1 MSYTNGILNHDDSQG
16 LGKIGSRGLPGI
28 GFKLDSNN
36 DYDMQNKKLVN
47 VKQGTNNN
55 DVVTKQ
61 YIDSEIAKIPIID
74 ASKFVAISGDTMT
87 GSLVV
92 PKDNYPVHGDLNKV
106 ISYESQREIFLSKK
120 EGGRMEQHID
130 MGGLNIVNLKS
141 PAASNHASNKVYV
154 DNSVKNKAD
163 LSKTTTQTFQGRVQV
178 PDFNSGQHNGSDV
191 VNLRYI
197 DGIFLNKKTGG
208 TLSNPI
214 SFLSSLPN
222 NQKQIH
228 SLGAPQ
234 YNSSATNK
242 QYVDNSVKTKA
253 DLSKTTTQTFQ
264 GRIQVPDFDPSSH
277 SESDIVNLKDL
288 NDTFLNK
295 NKGGVLKNP
304 ITFLSSLLNNQ
315 KQINNLGTPQYNSSA
330 ANKSYV
336 DETLGQSQIDSSNK
350 KNALKYLFDAD
361 ESSSENNIVVLGISD
376 FAQSP
381 HKNKLAYK
389 VGLQKNPNSNDYQS
403 KIGFNLYPLSIGK
416 FTSVLE
422 YYPLGPHTNIQLS
435 AQATTAN
442 IHKTIQKSFS
452 DHVKILVQFNNRSR
466 DALDYIYFNLH
477 GSSTLSS
484 PQAFIIIYG
493 VKDWQDTVNPEVYD
507 YDHNNHVMRI
517 VKYTNKIV
525 STIGWL
531 TDGPWQDL
539 TNYYVNFNY
548 PTVGNVV
555 KLVTYLQVSNDQ
567 YGGNLWCRWVA
578 NIINPVTKKVENTR
592 IIQVNTTSSILLGKR
607 FRSGF
612 GIQLAPDYENI
623 ATLSNASF
631 FTVVDKNKLHKF
643 QLQVRVTD
651 GGTFTVNSI
660 ANNKDA
666 NWNSYTVSSIEV
678 QEIAG
683 LKLDTNSGLPADV
696 ITFTSE

>member
-16 LGKIGSRGLPGI
+16 LGKIGTRGLPGI
-28 GFKLDSNN
+28 GFKLDANN

-55 DVVTKQ
+55 DVVTKSQ
-61 YIDSEIAKIPIID
+61 LDSEIAKIPSVD
-74 ASKFVAISGDTMT
+74 TSKFMLKAGDTMT
-87 GSLVV
+87 GSLIV
-92 PKDNYPVHGDLNKV
+92 PKDNYPVHGNLNKV

-141 PAASNHASNKVYV
+141 PTASNHASNKGYVDSEIRKIPITDSSKFIKKDGSVLMEANLDMNNQFITNIKDPVNADHGVNKKYV
-154 DNSVKNKAD
+154 DN
-163 LSKTTTQTFQGRVQV
+163 Q
-178 PDFNSGQHNGSDV
+178 
-191 VNLRYI
+191 
-197 DGIFLNKKTGG
+197 
-208 TLSNPI
+208 
-214 SFLSSLPN
+214 
-222 NQKQIH
+222 
-228 SLGAPQ
+228 LG
-234 YNSSATNK
+234 
-242 QYVDNSVKTKA
+242 TKA
-253 DLSKTTTQTFQ
+253 DLSKTITQTFQ

-277 SESDIVNLKDL
+277 SESDIVNLKDI
-288 NDTFLNK
+288 NNTFLNK

-315 KQINNLGTPQYNSSA
+315 KQINNLGTPRYNSSA

-336 DETLGQSQIDSSNK
+336 DETLAQSQIDSSNK
-350 KNALKYLFDAD
+350 KNAFKYLFDVD
-361 ESSSENNIVVLGISD
+361 ESSSENNIVVIGISD
-376 FAQSP
+376 FSQSP
-381 HKNKLAYK
+381 HKNKQAYK
-389 VGLQKNPNSNDYQS
+389 VGLLKNPGSNDYQS
-403 KIGFNLYPLSIGK
+403 KIGFNLYPLSLGK

-422 YYPLGPHTNIQLS
+422 YFPIGSHTNIQLS

-452 DHVKILVQFNNRSR
+452 DHVRLLIQFDNSSR
-466 DALDYIYFNLH
+466 ESLDYIYFNLH
-477 GSSTLSS
+477 GSSTFSS
-484 PQAFIIIYG
+484 PQAFLVIYG

-517 VKYTNKIV
+517 VKYTNKII
-525 STIGWL
+525 SNIAWL
-531 TDGPWQDL
+531 TDSPWQDL
-539 TNYYVNFNY
+539 SNYYVNFNY

-555 KLVTYLQVSNDQ
+555 KLVTYLQVSNDKN
-567 YGGNLWCRWVA
+567 GGNLWCRWVA
-578 NIINPVTKKVENTR
+578 NIINPVTKNVENTR

-651 GGTFTVNSI
+651 GGTFTVNSL
-660 ANNKDA
+660 ANNINAD
-666 NWNSYTVSSIEV
+666 WNSYTVSIIEV

-696 ITFTSE
+696 ISFTSE

>member
-55 DVVTKQ
+55 DVVTKS
-61 YIDSEIAKIPIID
+61 YLDSEIANIPSVD
-74 ASKFVAISGDTMT
+74 TSQFMLKAGDTMT
-87 GSLVV
+87 GSLIV
-92 PKDNYPVHGDLNKV
+92 PKDNYPVHGNLNKV

-141 PAASNHASNKVYV
+141 PTASNHASNKAYVDSEIRKIPITDSSKFIKKDGSVLMEANLDMNNQFITNIKDPVNADHGVNKKYV
-154 DNSVKNKAD
+154 DN
-163 LSKTTTQTFQGRVQV
+163 Q
-178 PDFNSGQHNGSDV
+178 
-191 VNLRYI
+191 
-197 DGIFLNKKTGG
+197 
-208 TLSNPI
+208 
-214 SFLSSLPN
+214 
-222 NQKQIH
+222 
-228 SLGAPQ
+228 LG
-234 YNSSATNK
+234 
-242 QYVDNSVKTKA
+242 TKA

-277 SESDIVNLKDL
+277 SESDIVNLKDI

-295 NKGGVLKNP
+295 NKGGVMKNP
-304 ITFLSSLLNNQ
+304 ITFLSSLPNNQ

-336 DETLGQSQIDSSNK
+336 DETLAQSHINSSNK
-350 KNALKYLFDAD
+350 KNALKYLLDAD
-361 ESSSENNIVVLGISD
+361 ESSSENNIVVIGISD

-403 KIGFNLYPLSIGK
+403 KIGFNLYPLSLGK

-422 YYPLGPHTNIQLS
+422 YYPLGSHTNIQLS

-452 DHVKILVQFNNRSR
+452 DHVKLLVQFNNSSR
-466 DALDYIYFNLH
+466 ESLDYIYFNLH

-484 PQAFIIIYG
+484 PQAFLIIYG

-507 YDHNNHVMRI
+507 YDHNNHGMRI

-525 STIGWL
+525 STITWL
-531 TDGPWQDL
+531 TDSPWQDL

-555 KLVTYLQVSNDQ
+555 KLVTYLQVSNDKN
-567 YGGNLWCRWVA
+567 GGNLWCRWVA
-578 NIINPVTKKVENTR
+578 NIINPVTKNVENTR

-643 QLQVRVTD
+643 QLQTRVTD

>member
-16 LGKIGSRGLPGI
+16 LGKIGTRGLPGI
-28 GFKLDSNN
+28 GFKLDSDNN
-36 DYDMQNKKLVN
+36 YDMQNKKLVN

-55 DVVTKQ
+55 DVVTKSQ
-61 YIDSEIAKIPIID
+61 LDSEIAKIPSVD
-74 ASKFVAISGDTMT
+74 TSKFMLKAGDTMT
-87 GSLVV
+87 GSLIV
-92 PKDNYPVHGDLNKV
+92 PKDNYPVHGNLNKI

-141 PAASNHASNKVYV
+141 PTASNHASNKAYVDSEIRKIPITDSSKFIKKDGSVLMEADLDMNNNFITNLKSPTASNHASNKVYV

-178 PDFNSGQHNGSDV
+178 PDF
-191 VNLRYI
+191 
-197 DGIFLNKKTGG
+197 
-208 TLSNPI
+208 
-214 SFLSSLPN
+214 
-222 NQKQIH
+222 
-228 SLGAPQ
+228 
-234 YNSSATNK
+234 
-242 QYVDNSVKTKA
+242 
-253 DLSKTTTQTFQ
+253 
-264 GRIQVPDFDPSSH
+264 DPSSH
-277 SESDIVNLKDL
+277 SESDIVNLK
-288 NDTFLNK
+288 NINETFLNK

-315 KQINNLGTPQYNSSA
+315 KQINNLGTPRYNSSA

-336 DETLGQSQIDSSNK
+336 DETIAQSQIDSSNK
-350 KNALKYLFDAD
+350 KNAFKYLFDVD
-361 ESSSENNIVVLGISD
+361 ESSSENNIVVIGISD

-381 HKNKLAYK
+381 HKNKQAYK
-389 VGLQKNPNSNDYQS
+389 VGLLKNTGSNNYQS
-403 KIGFNLYPLSIGK
+403 KIGFNLYPLSLGK

-422 YYPLGPHTNIQLS
+422 YFPIGQHTNIQLS
-435 AQATTAN
+435 AQASTAN

-452 DHVKILVQFNNRSR
+452 DHVRLIIQFTNSSR
-466 DALDYIYFNLH
+466 ESLDYIYFNLH
-477 GSSTLSS
+477 GSSTFSS
-484 PQAFIIIYG
+484 PQAFLIIYG
-493 VKDWQDTVNPEVYD
+493 VKDWQDTVHPEVYD

-517 VKYTNKIV
+517 VKYTNKII
-525 STIGWL
+525 SNIAWL
-531 TDGPWQDL
+531 TDSPWQDL
-539 TNYYVNFNY
+539 SNYYVNFNY

-555 KLVTYLQVSNDQ
+555 KLVTYLQVSNDKN
-567 YGGNLWCRWVA
+567 GGNLWCRWVA
-578 NIINPVTKKVENTR
+578 NIINPVTKNVENTR

-651 GGTFTVNSI
+651 GGTFTVNSL
-660 ANNKDA
+660 ANNINAD
-666 NWNSYTVSSIEV
+666 WNSYTVSIIEV

-696 ITFTSE
+696 ISFTSE

>member
-16 LGKIGSRGLPGI
+16 LGKIGLRGLPGI
-28 GFKLDSNN
+28 GFKLDANN

-55 DVVTKQ
+55 DVVTKSQ
-61 YIDSEIAKIPIID
+61 LDSEIAKIPSVD
-74 ASKFVAISGDTMT
+74 TSKFMLKAGDTMT
-87 GSLVV
+87 GSLIV
-92 PKDNYPVHGDLNKV
+92 PKDNYPVHGNLNKV

-141 PAASNHASNKVYV
+141 PTASNHASNKAYVDSEIRKIPITDSSKFIKKDGSVLMEANLDMNNNFITNLKSPTASNHASNKGYV
-154 DNSVKNKAD
+154 DNSVKN
-163 LSKTTTQTFQGRVQV
+163 
-178 PDFNSGQHNGSDV
+178 
-191 VNLRYI
+191 
-197 DGIFLNKKTGG
+197 
-208 TLSNPI
+208 
-214 SFLSSLPN
+214 
-222 NQKQIH
+222 
-228 SLGAPQ
+228 
-234 YNSSATNK
+234 
-242 QYVDNSVKTKA
+242 KA

-277 SESDIVNLKDL
+277 SESDIVNLKDI
-288 NDTFLNK
+288 NNTFLNK

-304 ITFLSSLLNNQ
+304 ITFLSTLPNNQ
-315 KQINNLGTPQYNSSA
+315 KQINNLGTPRYNSSA
-330 ANKSYV
+330 ANKSYI
-336 DETLGQSQIDSSNK
+336 DETVAQSQIDSSNK
-350 KNALKYLFDAD
+350 KNALKYLLDAD

-376 FAQSP
+376 FPQSP

-422 YYPLGPHTNIQLS
+422 YYPLGSHTNIQLS

-452 DHVKILVQFNNRSR
+452 DHVKLLVQFNNSSR
-466 DALDYIYFNLH
+466 ESLDYIYFNLH

-484 PQAFIIIYG
+484 PEAFLIIYG

-507 YDHNNHVMRI
+507 YDHNNHGMRI
-517 VKYTNKIV
+517 VKYTNKII
-525 STIGWL
+525 SNIAWL
-531 TDGPWQDL
+531 TDSPWQDL
-539 TNYYVNFNY
+539 SNYYVNFNY

-555 KLVTYLQVSNDQ
+555 KLVTYLQVSNDKQ
-567 YGGNLWCRWVA
+567 GGNLWCRWVV
-578 NIINPVTKKVENTR
+578 NIINPVTKNVENTR
-592 IIQVNTTSSILLGKR
+592 IIQVNTTSSILLGNR

-651 GGTFTVNSI
+651 GGTFTVNSL
-660 ANNKDA
+660 ANNINAD
-666 NWNSYTVSSIEV
+666 WNSYTVSIIEV

-683 LKLDTNSGLPADV
+683 LKLDTNSGLPSDV

>member
-16 LGKIGSRGLPGI
+16 LGKIGTRGLPGI
-28 GFKLDSNN
+28 GFKLDSDNN
-36 DYDMQNKKLVN
+36 YDMQNKKLVN

-55 DVVTKQ
+55 DVVTKSQ
-61 YIDSEIAKIPIID
+61 LDSEIAKIPSVD
-74 ASKFVAISGDTMT
+74 TSKFMLKAGDTMT
-87 GSLVV
+87 GSLIV
-92 PKDNYPVHGDLNKV
+92 PKDNYPVHGNLNKV

-141 PAASNHASNKVYV
+141 PTASNHASNKGYVDSEIRKIPITDSSKLIKKDGSVLMEANLDMNNQFITNIKDPVNADHGVNKKYV
-154 DNSVKNKAD
+154 DN
-163 LSKTTTQTFQGRVQV
+163 Q
-178 PDFNSGQHNGSDV
+178 
-191 VNLRYI
+191 
-197 DGIFLNKKTGG
+197 
-208 TLSNPI
+208 
-214 SFLSSLPN
+214 
-222 NQKQIH
+222 
-228 SLGAPQ
+228 LG
-234 YNSSATNK
+234 
-242 QYVDNSVKTKA
+242 TKA

-277 SESDIVNLKDL
+277 SESDIVNLKDI
-288 NDTFLNK
+288 NNTFLNK

-315 KQINNLGTPQYNSSA
+315 KQINNLGTPRYNSSA

-336 DETLGQSQIDSSNK
+336 DETLAQSQIDSSNK
-350 KNALKYLFDAD
+350 KNAFKYLFDVD
-361 ESSSENNIVVLGISD
+361 ESSSENNIVVIGISD
-376 FAQSP
+376 FSQSP
-381 HKNKLAYK
+381 HKNKQAYK
-389 VGLQKNPNSNDYQS
+389 VGLLKNPGSNDYQS
-403 KIGFNLYPLSIGK
+403 KIGFNLYPLSLGK

-422 YYPLGPHTNIQLS
+422 YFPIGSHTNIQLS

-452 DHVKILVQFNNRSR
+452 DHVRLLIQFDNSSR
-466 DALDYIYFNLH
+466 ESLDYIYFNLH
-477 GSSTLSS
+477 GSSTFSS
-484 PQAFIIIYG
+484 PQAFLIIYG

-507 YDHNNHVMRI
+507 YDHNYHGMRI

-525 STIGWL
+525 STITWL
-531 TDGPWQDL
+531 TDSPWKDL
-539 TNYYVNFNY
+539 PNYYVNFNN

-567 YGGNLWCRWVA
+567 NGGNLWCRWVA
-578 NIINPVTKKVENTR
+578 NIINPATNNVEKTH
-592 IIQVNTTSSILLGKR
+592 IIQVNTTNSFFLGNR

-623 ATLSNASF
+623 ATLANASF
-631 FTVVDKNKLHKF
+631 FKVVDKNKLHKF
-643 QLQVRVTD
+643 QLQTRVTD
-651 GGTFTVNSI
+651 GGTFTVNHL
-660 ANNKDA
+660 ANNKDKD
-666 NWNSYTVSSIEV
+666 WNSYTVSSIEV

-696 ITFTSE
+696 ISFTSE

>member
-16 LGKIGSRGLPGI
+16 LGKIGTRGLPGI
-28 GFKLDSNN
+28 GFKLDANN

-55 DVVTKQ
+55 DVVTKSQ
-61 YIDSEIAKIPIID
+61 LDSEIAKIPSVD
-74 ASKFVAISGDTMT
+74 TSKFMLKAGDTMT
-87 GSLVV
+87 GSLIV
-92 PKDNYPVHGDLNKV
+92 PKDNYPVHGNLNKV

-141 PAASNHASNKVYV
+141 PTASNHASNKGYVDSEIRKIPITDSSKFIKKDGSVLMEANLDMNNQFITNIKDPVNADHGVNKKYV
-154 DNSVKNKAD
+154 DN
-163 LSKTTTQTFQGRVQV
+163 Q
-178 PDFNSGQHNGSDV
+178 
-191 VNLRYI
+191 
-197 DGIFLNKKTGG
+197 
-208 TLSNPI
+208 
-214 SFLSSLPN
+214 
-222 NQKQIH
+222 
-228 SLGAPQ
+228 LG
-234 YNSSATNK
+234 
-242 QYVDNSVKTKA
+242 TKA
-253 DLSKTTTQTFQ
+253 DLSKTITQTFQ

-277 SESDIVNLKDL
+277 SESDIVNLKDI
-288 NDTFLNK
+288 NNTFLNK

-315 KQINNLGTPQYNSSA
+315 KQINNLGTPRYNSSA

-336 DETLGQSQIDSSNK
+336 DETLAQSQIDSSNK
-350 KNALKYLFDAD
+350 KNAFKYLFDVD
-361 ESSSENNIVVLGISD
+361 ESSSENNIVVIGISD
-376 FAQSP
+376 FSQSP
-381 HKNKLAYK
+381 HKNKQAYK
-389 VGLQKNPNSNDYQS
+389 VGLLKNPGSNDYQS
-403 KIGFNLYPLSIGK
+403 KIGFNLYPLSLGK

-422 YYPLGPHTNIQLS
+422 YFPIGSHTNIQLS

-452 DHVKILVQFNNRSR
+452 DHVRLLIQFDNSSR
-466 DALDYIYFNLH
+466 ESLDYIYFNLH
-477 GSSTLSS
+477 GSSTFSS
-484 PQAFIIIYG
+484 PQAFLIIYG

-517 VKYTNKIV
+517 VKYTNKII
-525 STIGWL
+525 SNIAWL
-531 TDGPWQDL
+531 TDSPWQDL
-539 TNYYVNFNY
+539 SNYYVNFNY

-555 KLVTYLQVSNDQ
+555 KLVTYLQVSNDKN
-567 YGGNLWCRWVA
+567 GGNLWCRWVA
-578 NIINPVTKKVENTR
+578 NIINPVTKNVENTR

-651 GGTFTVNSI
+651 GGTFTVNSL
-660 ANNKDA
+660 ANNINAD
-666 NWNSYTVSSIEV
+666 WNSYTVSIIEV

-696 ITFTSE
+696 ISFTSE

>member
-16 LGKIGSRGLPGI
+16 LGKTVSRGLPGI
-28 GFKLDSNN
+28 GFKLDANN

-55 DVVTKQ
+55 DVVTKSQ
-61 YIDSEIAKIPIID
+61 LDSEIAKIPSVD
-74 ASKFVAISGDTMT
+74 TTQFMLKAGDTMT
-87 GSLVV
+87 GSLIV
-92 PKDNYPVHGDLNKV
+92 PKDNYPVHGNLNKV

-141 PAASNHASNKVYV
+141 PTASNHASNKAYV

-178 PDFNSGQHNGSDV
+178 PDFNSGQHNGSDIA
-191 VNLRYI
+191 NLRYI

-228 SLGAPQ
+228 SLGTPQ

-242 QYVDNSVKTKA
+242 QYVDNSVKNKA

-264 GRIQVPDFDPSSH
+264 GRIQVPDFDPSYH
-277 SESDIVNLKDL
+277 SESDIVNLKDI
-288 NDTFLNK
+288 NNTFLNK

-315 KQINNLGTPQYNSSA
+315 KQINNLGSPRYNSSA

-336 DETLGQSQIDSSNK
+336 DETLAQSHIDSSNK
-350 KNALKYLFDAD
+350 KNAFKYLLDAD
-361 ESSSENNIVVLGISD
+361 ESSSENNIVVIGISD

-389 VGLQKNPNSNDYQS
+389 VGLQKNPNSNDYRS

-422 YYPLGPHTNIQLS
+422 YYPLGSHTNIQLS

-452 DHVKILVQFNNRSR
+452 DHVKILVQFNNGSR
-466 DALDYIYFNLH
+466 DSIDYIYFNLH

-507 YDHNNHVMRI
+507 YDYNNHGMRI
-517 VKYTNKIV
+517 VKYTK
-525 STIGWL
+525 
-531 TDGPWQDL
+531 
-539 TNYYVNFNY
+539 
-548 PTVGNVV
+548 
-555 KLVTYLQVSNDQ
+555 
-567 YGGNLWCRWVA
+567 
-578 NIINPVTKKVENTR
+578 
-592 IIQVNTTSSILLGKR
+592 
-607 FRSGF
+607 
-612 GIQLAPDYENI
+612 
-623 ATLSNASF
+623 
-631 FTVVDKNKLHKF
+631 
-643 QLQVRVTD
+643 
-651 GGTFTVNSI
+651 
-660 ANNKDA
+660 
-666 NWNSYTVSSIEV
+666 
-678 QEIAG
+678 
-683 LKLDTNSGLPADV
+683 
-696 ITFTSE
+696 

>member
-16 LGKIGSRGLPGI
+16 LGKIGTRGLPGI
-28 GFKLDSNN
+28 GFKLDSDNN
-36 DYDMQNKKLVN
+36 YDMQNKKLVN

-55 DVVTKQ
+55 DVVTKSQ
-61 YIDSEIAKIPIID
+61 LDSEIAKIPSVD
-74 ASKFVAISGDTMT
+74 TSKFMLKAGDTMT
-87 GSLVV
+87 GSLIV
-92 PKDNYPVHGDLNKV
+92 PKDNYPVHGNLNKV

-141 PAASNHASNKVYV
+141 PTASNHASNKGYVDSEIRKIPITDSSKFIKKDGSVLMAANLDMNNQFITNIKDPVNADHGVNKKYV
-154 DNSVKNKAD
+154 DN
-163 LSKTTTQTFQGRVQV
+163 Q
-178 PDFNSGQHNGSDV
+178 
-191 VNLRYI
+191 
-197 DGIFLNKKTGG
+197 
-208 TLSNPI
+208 
-214 SFLSSLPN
+214 
-222 NQKQIH
+222 
-228 SLGAPQ
+228 LG
-234 YNSSATNK
+234 
-242 QYVDNSVKTKA
+242 TKA

-277 SESDIVNLKDL
+277 SESDIVNLKDI
-288 NDTFLNK
+288 NNTFLNK

-315 KQINNLGTPQYNSSA
+315 KQINNLGTPRYNSSA

-336 DETLGQSQIDSSNK
+336 DETLAQSQIDSSNK
-350 KNALKYLFDAD
+350 KNAFKYLFDVD
-361 ESSSENNIVVLGISD
+361 ESSSENNIVVIGISD
-376 FAQSP
+376 FSQSP
-381 HKNKLAYK
+381 HKNKQAYK
-389 VGLQKNPNSNDYQS
+389 VGLLKNPGSNDYQS
-403 KIGFNLYPLSIGK
+403 KIGFNLYPLSLGK

-422 YYPLGPHTNIQLS
+422 YFPIGSHTNIQLS

-452 DHVKILVQFNNRSR
+452 DHVRLLIQFDNSSR
-466 DALDYIYFNLH
+466 ESLDYIYFNLH
-477 GSSTLSS
+477 GSSTFSS
-484 PQAFIIIYG
+484 PQAFLIIYG

-517 VKYTNKIV
+517 VKYTNKII
-525 STIGWL
+525 SNIAWL
-531 TDGPWQDL
+531 TDSPWQDL
-539 TNYYVNFNY
+539 SNYYVNFNY

-555 KLVTYLQVSNDQ
+555 KLVTYLQVSNDKN
-567 YGGNLWCRWVA
+567 GGNLWCRWVA
-578 NIINPVTKKVENTR
+578 NIINPVTKNVENTR

-651 GGTFTVNSI
+651 GGTFTVNSL
-660 ANNKDA
+660 ANNINAD
-666 NWNSYTVSSIEV
+666 WNSYTVSIIEV

-696 ITFTSE
+696 ISFTSE

>member
-1 MSYTNGILNHDDSQG
+1 MSYTNGILNHDDSQV
-16 LGKIGSRGLPGI
+16 LGKIGLRGLPGI

-55 DVVTKQ
+55 DVVTKSQ
-61 YIDSEIAKIPIID
+61 LDSEIAKIPSVD
-74 ASKFVAISGDTMT
+74 TSKFMLKAGDTMT
-87 GSLVV
+87 GSLIV
-92 PKDNYPVHGDLNKV
+92 PKDNYPVHGNLNKV

-141 PAASNHASNKVYV
+141 PTASNHASNKAYVDSEIRKIPITDSSKFIKKDGSVLMEANLDMNNNFITNLKSPTASNHASNKGYV
-154 DNSVKNKAD
+154 DNSVKN
-163 LSKTTTQTFQGRVQV
+163 
-178 PDFNSGQHNGSDV
+178 
-191 VNLRYI
+191 
-197 DGIFLNKKTGG
+197 
-208 TLSNPI
+208 
-214 SFLSSLPN
+214 
-222 NQKQIH
+222 
-228 SLGAPQ
+228 
-234 YNSSATNK
+234 
-242 QYVDNSVKTKA
+242 KA

-277 SESDIVNLKDL
+277 SESDIVNLKDI
-288 NDTFLNK
+288 NNTFLNK
-295 NKGGVLKNP
+295 NKGDVLKNP

-315 KQINNLGTPQYNSSA
+315 KQINNLGTPRYNSSA

-336 DETLGQSQIDSSNK
+336 DETLAQSHIDSSNK
-350 KNALKYLFDAD
+350 KNAFKYLLDAD
-361 ESSSENNIVVLGISD
+361 ESSSENNIVVIGISD
-376 FAQSP
+376 FPQSP

-422 YYPLGPHTNIQLS
+422 YYPLGSHTNIQLS

-452 DHVKILVQFNNRSR
+452 DHVKILVQFNNASKES
-466 DALDYIYFNLH
+466 LDYIYFNLH

-517 VKYTNKIV
+517 VKYTNKII
-525 STIGWL
+525 SNIAWL
-531 TDGPWQDL
+531 TDSPWQDL
-539 TNYYVNFNY
+539 SNYYVNFNY

-555 KLVTYLQVSNDQ
+555 KLVTYLQVSNDKQ
-567 YGGNLWCRWVA
+567 GGNLWCRWVA
-578 NIINPVTKKVENTR
+578 NIINPVTKNVENTR
-592 IIQVNTTSSILLGKR
+592 IIQVNTTNSILLGKR
-607 FRSGF
+607 FRSSF

-651 GGTFTVNSI
+651 GGTFTVNSL
-660 ANNKDA
+660 ANNINAD
-666 NWNSYTVSSIEV
+666 WNSYTVSIIEV

-683 LKLDTNSGLPADV
+683 LKLDTNSGLPSDV